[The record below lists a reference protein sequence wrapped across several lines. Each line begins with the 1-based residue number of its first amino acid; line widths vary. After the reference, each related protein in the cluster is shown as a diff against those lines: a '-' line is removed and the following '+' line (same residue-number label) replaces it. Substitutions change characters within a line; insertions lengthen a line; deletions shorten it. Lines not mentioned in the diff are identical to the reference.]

1 MTLEQVRSYFPH
13 LNTGNIYLNHAAVSP
28 LSSFVIDKIN
38 NFLFGR
44 SITDIDNFSKVGE
57 IIEGTKERVAKLIKC
72 DKDRLA
78 FFDSTTTG
86 LNLLAQGINWQ
97 QGDKVLLTETEF
109 PSNIYPFLNLR
120 SKGVEAYYVRNKN
133 AIVTADDIINAVKPD
148 TRLIYVNAVQFL
160 SGYRADLKRIGK
172 YCRENEIIFCVEA
185 SQAVGAVQLNVHESC
200 IDFLTCGSEKWLM
213 GLRGL
218 SFMYLTQELQNKFP
232 EKFEGWSSFED
243 ALSLID
249 FDLGVKKSAESLQ
262 SGTIS
267 VIGATALSAA
277 LDLMETFG
285 LREAENNIIS
295 NSRYFINALAERG
308 FNSPLL
314 YEYDKN
320 IAGIVSFYSSRAKE
334 IYNVLTGHNVSCS
347 LREGFIRF
355 SPHFYNSKSDIDKVI
370 ETIDKEL
377 LQ

>member
-1 MTLEQVRSYFPH
+1 MTLDQVRSYFPH
-13 LNTGNIYLNHAAVSP
+13 LRTGNIYLNHAAVSP
-28 LSSFVIDKIN
+28 LSTFVIDKIN

-44 SITDIDNFSKVGE
+44 SVTDIDNFSKVGE
-57 IIEGTKERVAKLIKC
+57 IINGTKERVAKLIKC
-72 DKDRLA
+72 DKDRIA

-97 QGDKVLLTETEF
+97 EGDKVLLTETEF

-120 SKGVEAYYVRNKN
+120 NKGVESFFVKNKN
-133 AIVTADDIINAVKPD
+133 TIVTADDIIDAVKPG

-160 SGYRADLKRIGK
+160 SGYRADLKKIGK
-172 YCRENEIIFCVEA
+172 FCRENEIIFCVEA
-185 SQAVGAVQLNVHESC
+185 SQAAGAVNLNVHELN
-200 IDFLTCGSEKWLM
+200 IDYLTSTTEKWLM

-218 SFMYLTQELQNKFP
+218 AFMYLTQELQNKFP
-232 EKFEGWSSFED
+232 DRLEGWSNVEN
-243 ALSLID
+243 ALFLID
-249 FDLGVKKSAESLQ
+249 YDLGAKKSAETLQ

-267 VIGATALSAA
+267 VIGATALKGS
-277 LDLMETFG
+277 LDLMDAFG
-285 LREAENNIIS
+285 YREAESNLIS
-295 NSRYFINALAERG
+295 NSRYLINLLAERG

-314 YEYDKN
+314 YESDKN

-334 IYNVLTGHNVSCS
+334 IFNVLNGHNISCS

-355 SPHFYNSKSDIDKVI
+355 SPHYYNTKSDIDKVI
-370 ETIDKEL
+370 GIIDKEL